1 MCSVER
7 TSWGYH
13 FSESLKKEL
22 QILQCCIGTTPLQA
36 RWTAWSRRLHGPWL
50 TPAQFIYADSFA
62 MTYVF
67 SEYYCVGKY
76 ATKAPSTP
84 ESVTVRQRNR
94 INPELRYVSTC
105 RSLRQLASQV
115 HSSYNIYVI
124 FCGTRNQ
131 WGYSWCP
138 MCTALEHYV
147 KQLAYYLPE
156 ETLLIYVE
164 VGTLEQFQDESN
176 CFRKDEV
183 VKLRRVP
190 TLMNW
195 RTGERLVENESV
207 DFAKLMKFMGLE
219 KLH

>member
-1 MCSVER
+1 MRSER
-7 TSWGYH
+7 GCGRSLTGDHSFTS
-13 FSESLKKEL
+13 SLGSMVA
-22 QILQCCIGTTPLQA
+22 Q
-36 RWTAWSRRLHGPWL
+36 
-50 TPAQFIYADSFA
+50 PAQALLTVSLLEHKSDLLHS
-62 MTYVF
+62 
-67 SEYYCVGKY
+67 KY
-76 ATKAPSTP
+76 ASKAPSTP

-147 KQLAYYLPE
+147 KQLAYYVPE
-156 ETLLIYVE
+156 ETLLIYVD

-207 DFAKLMKFMGLE
+207 DFSKLMKFMGLE

>member
-1 MCSVER
+1 MKSTCRVLFLCLVSFVSV
-7 TSWGYH
+7 
-13 FSESLKKEL
+13 
-22 QILQCCIGTTPLQA
+22 
-36 RWTAWSRRLHGPWL
+36 
-50 TPAQFIYADSFA
+50 
-62 MTYVF
+62 
-67 SEYYCVGKY
+67 YYCNPSIQSKY
-76 ATKAPSTP
+76 ASKAPSTP

-147 KQLAYYLPE
+147 KQLAYYVPE
-156 ETLLIYVE
+156 ETLLIYVD

-207 DFAKLMKFMGLE
+207 DFSKLMKFMGLE

>member
-1 MCSVER
+1 MFRNFDLDS
-7 TSWGYH
+7 
-13 FSESLKKEL
+13 
-22 QILQCCIGTTPLQA
+22 GTTVMGVGTFY
-36 RWTAWSRRLHGPWL
+36 R
-50 TPAQFIYADSFA
+50 
-62 MTYVF
+62 
-67 SEYYCVGKY
+67 SEYHCVGKY